1 VSERNYLSKV
11 QSKNSNL
18 RLDGIQ
24 CTPESHPN
32 EDANIYPISSH
43 NINHHRMEVKNY
55 VDSFIENGGAEKA
68 AAGNTSSE
76 HVNLLSS
83 KMMSNNNDN
92 SYHNENANAAGEP
105 EMSAHEHF
113 DDDSRA
119 YDERQKSTAAKT
131 RNMNQ
136 SIAVKKAYNISRDH
150 GGSTNEIITNGDND
164 QVLITLNNR
173 HMYSGQTTM
182 QCSVKYP
189 SLPQSKTNSKPHSKA
204 VSRKPSHGD
213 VQMQQQQHDPQFPF
227 ESPKEIHKIVFSN
240 QINMGFLEPSCIE
253 EYSER

>member
-1 VSERNYLSKV
+1 M
-11 QSKNSNL
+11 
-18 RLDGIQ
+18 I
-24 CTPESHPN
+24 N
-32 EDANIYPISSH
+32 ETGYFN
-43 NINHHRMEVKNY
+43 
-55 VDSFIENGGAEKA
+55 EKA
-68 AAGNTSSE
+68 KASR
-76 HVNLLSS
+76 
-83 KMMSNNNDN
+83 
-92 SYHNENANAAGEP
+92 EP
-105 EMSAHEHF
+105 EMGDNI
-113 DDDSRA
+113 DDDSR
-119 YDERQKSTAAKT
+119 YDERRQSTAAKT

-213 VQMQQQQHDPQFPF
+213 VQMQQQHDPQFPF

>member
-1 VSERNYLSKV
+1 MKPTEETVSERNYLSKV

-18 RLDGIQ
+18 RLEGIQ

-32 EDANIYPISSH
+32 EDPNMYPISSQ

-55 VDSFIENGGAEKA
+55 VDSFIENGEEKA
-68 AAGNTSSE
+68 AGNSSQ

-83 KMMSNNNDN
+83 KMISNNNN
-92 SYHNENANAAGEP
+92 SYHNDNMGESIHEN
-105 EMSAHEHF
+105 F
-113 DDDSRA
+113 DDDSRT
-119 YDERQKSTAAKT
+119 YEDRQKSTAAKT

-173 HMYSGQTTM
+173 HMFSGQTTM

-189 SLPQSKTNSKPHSKA
+189 SLPPSKTNSKPQSKA

-213 VQMQQQQHDPQFPF
+213 VHM
-227 ESPKEIHKIVFSN
+227 N
-240 QINMGFLEPSCIE
+240 
-253 EYSER
+253 